1 MSTESQLRERLCE
14 VGRRLYQRG
23 LCPGTSGNLSA
34 RLEDTWLLTPTNSCL
49 GELLPRDISLLDFE
63 GNHLSGKKPSKES
76 FMHLAY
82 YQHRP
87 EARAVVHLHSTY
99 AVAVSCLQDLNADS
113 CVPFITPYFVMRI
126 GDLPVV
132 PYLRPGDARLG
143 EEIAS
148 RAANH
153 VAVLLANHGPV
164 VSGKTLDEAVNNAEE
179 LEEGLKVYFLL
190 QDKKPMLLTPEQ
202 VEALRR
208 M

>member
-1 MSTESQLRERLCE
+1 M
-14 VGRRLYQRG
+14 YQRD

-34 RLEDTWLLTPTNSCL
+34 RLEDRWLLTPTNSCL
-49 GELLPRDISLLDFE
+49 GELQPEDISLLDFR

-99 AVAVSCLQDLNADS
+99 AVVVSCLQGLNPES

-126 GDLPVV
+126 GDLPLV

-143 EEIAS
+143 EEISS
-148 RAANH
+148 RASDH

-179 LEEGLKVYFLL
+179 LEESLKVFFLL
-190 QDKKPMLLTPEQ
+190 QDRKHQLLTPEQ
-202 VEALRR
+202 VAELRGR
-208 M
+208 